1 MGAVGSFEVSIR
13 NNPEMRTCI
22 LIILVAS
29 LLADIALGCKKD
41 KPCYDYG
48 MKKYDKAC
56 KCKDAK
62 YNYKHKKYC
71 GHYETLGSGCQTIDA
86 RFPGNITIQALDRTK
101 STVVVPWS
109 KGSILS

>member
-1 MGAVGSFEVSIR
+1 
-13 NNPEMRTCI
+13 MRTYI

-29 LLADIALGCKKD
+29 LLADIASGCKKD

-71 GHYETLGSGCQTIDA
+71 GHYETLGSGCQTIDGQ
-86 RFPGNITIQALDRTK
+86 R
-101 STVVVPWS
+101 
-109 KGSILS
+109 